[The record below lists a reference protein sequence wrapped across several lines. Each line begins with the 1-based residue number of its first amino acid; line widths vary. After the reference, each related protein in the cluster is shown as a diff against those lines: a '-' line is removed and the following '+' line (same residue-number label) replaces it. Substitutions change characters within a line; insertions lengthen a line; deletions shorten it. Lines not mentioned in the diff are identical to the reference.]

1 VRAAYINRKHHG
13 LALQRLLDRYA
24 FIYIDQNSSVNQLA
38 DVARDVREKLDF
50 EDFGGMLRKQGSRIP
65 VKFCYATNTA
75 AADAAAAA
83 AAAPIPDDVDMAPTE
98 ETIVDFLISLHKAL
112 QDENK
117 ILRYIGTTSAA
128 VLVALTQALCPDDLR
143 VEVQGR
149 LIQQGTRDSVI
160 FSIDHVAN
168 QPRFVDE
175 VVQCPACMFP
185 HGLDGGG
192 DVGLVFDVE
201 VEEGDVFCLREVGHF
216 GEGARYGKDV
226 ETACG
231 KYCCK
236 AKPAPLALQLV
247 IMTVLWGCRVI
258 AMQYN
263 AIQEWERVRG
273 CRDKERY

>member
-38 DVARDVREKLDF
+38 DVARAVREKLDF
-50 EDFGGMLRKQGSRIP
+50 EDFGDMLRKQGSRIP
-65 VKFCYATNTA
+65 VEFCYGTNT
-75 AADAAAAA
+75 AA

-149 LIQQGTRDSVI
+149 LIQQGARDSVI

-192 DVGLVFDVE
+192 DGGLVFDVE
-201 VEEGDVFCLREVGHF
+201 VEEGDVF
-216 GEGARYGKDV
+216 
-226 ETACG
+226 
-231 KYCCK
+231 
-236 AKPAPLALQLV
+236 
-247 IMTVLWGCRVI
+247 
-258 AMQYN
+258 
-263 AIQEWERVRG
+263 
-273 CRDKERY
+273 